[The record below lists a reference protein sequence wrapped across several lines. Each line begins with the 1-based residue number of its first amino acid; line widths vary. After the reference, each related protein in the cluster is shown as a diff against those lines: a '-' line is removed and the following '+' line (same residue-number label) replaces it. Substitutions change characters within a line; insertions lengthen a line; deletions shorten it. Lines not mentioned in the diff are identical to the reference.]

1 MSEINTEVKN
11 EKGGKPKTKKV
22 STRVDFTP
30 MVDLGFLL
38 ITFFMLTTTLIKPQT
53 MEISMPSKDKVSID
67 EQNKADARYAM
78 TILIGKENKV
88 YYFFGTGLVEN
99 GVEPELKLTDYS
111 AEGLR
116 KALLQK
122 NIDVMLKIH
131 ELKEKKN
138 KNLLKE
144 EDYKKQ
150 VSDAKAMKTAA
161 VVMIKATDESNY
173 KNLID
178 VLDEMLICNVAKY
191 AIVDITPNDLELI
204 DKLEKKVVVN

>member
-53 MEISMPSKDKVSID
+53 MEISMPSKDKVKEE
-67 EQNKADARYAM
+67 EQTKVKASQAM

-88 YYFFGTGLVEN
+88 YYFFGTQDKGVDPQLVES
-99 GVEPELKLTDYS
+99 DYS
-111 AEGLR
+111 PEGLR
-116 KALLQK
+116 KVLLKK
-122 NIDVMLKIH
+122 NIDVMLKIQ

-150 VSDAKAMKTAA
+150 VSDAKAIKTA
-161 VVMIKATDESNY
+161 VIVMIKASDESNY

-178 VLDEMLICNVAKY
+178 VLDEMLICNVARY
-191 AIVDITPNDLELI
+191 AIVDITPYDLGLI
-204 DKLEKKVVVN
+204 DKLENKPVVN

>member
-53 MEISMPSKDKVSID
+53 MEISMPSKDKVTEE
-67 EQNKADARYAM
+67 EQTKVKASQAM
-78 TILIGKENKV
+78 TILIGKENKL
-88 YYFFGTGLVEN
+88 YYFLGTKEN
-99 GVEPELKLTDYS
+99 DKDPELVLTDYS

-131 ELKEKKN
+131 ELKEKKE
-138 KNLLKE
+138 KNQLNE
-144 EDYKKQ
+144 EDFKKQ
-150 VSDAKAMKTAA
+150 VSDAKAMKTAV

-178 VLDEMLICNVAKY
+178 VLDEMLICNVARY
-191 AIVDITPNDLELI
+191 AIVDVTPYDLELI
-204 DKLEKKVVVN
+204 DKLEKKAVVN